1 MLKKDTSNSINSPQR
16 LTLAHPYSEIST
28 AVSRQQNPKSLS
40 VFRDISFNP
49 AVVEAYIPMQT
60 LHPQVFDAFC
70 EDGWCYWADLIFR
83 RNYWEWRG
91 QPCRVVMLRINLQNF
106 QFSKSQRKC
115 LRRNADLTVLRRPI
129 NIQPAHE
136 ALFERHSKR
145 FTHNRPMSIYGFFSF
160 FSSIMPSYG
169 IQFDVVRH
177 KRLLAGSFAHLGAKS
192 MAGNYCIYEPDSPER
207 SLGTF
212 TMLKEIEFA
221 IQARRKYY
229 YPGFVYDLPS
239 EFDYKLNFNN
249 LEYFDWWGNWYP
261 LERMPLRDWRSA
273 WDL

>member
-1 MLKKDTSNSINSPQR
+1 MHQ
-16 LTLAHPYSEIST
+16 
-28 AVSRQQNPKSLS
+28 KSLS

-49 AVVEAYIPMQT
+49 NHIEEYIPMQA
-60 LHPQVFDAFC
+60 LHTMVFDRFC

-91 QPCRVVMLRINLQNF
+91 QPCRVVLLRIRLKDF
-106 QFSKSQRKC
+106 TFSKSQRKC
-115 LRRNADLTVLRRPI
+115 LRRNDDLSVSRRA
-129 NIQPAHE
+129 IQISTAHE
-136 ALFERHSKR
+136 ALFERHAVR
-145 FTHNRPMSIYGFFSF
+145 FAHNRPMSIYGFFSF
-160 FSSIMPSYG
+160 FSSIMPCFG
-169 IQFDVVRH
+169 VQFDVY
-177 KRLLAGSFAHLGAKS
+177 KQKKLLATSFFHIGKRS
-192 MAGNYCIYEPDSPER
+192 MAGNYCIHEPAEAQR

-221 IQARRKYY
+221 IETGREFY

-261 LERMPLRDWRSA
+261 IERLPVRDWRDEWA
-273 WDL
+273 VGQPLGDFRNEQQDKP